1 MPPATAPPEKPA
13 AAGAAAPA
21 TVPAK
26 PTGPVKIQF
35 EQSQITK
42 NVGDSFTVTL
52 QVENARDV
60 VSAPV
65 LLQYDPKILALSDV
79 SAGKFW
85 SGDGQEPQP
94 ATKNV
99 QNEAGMA
106 TVALSRKSGS
116 PSISGTGSL
125 LTLTFTAVGKG
136 TATISA
142 SNVTLNNSQ
151 NQMVGSGSPK
161 MTVEV
166 K

>member
-13 AAGAAAPA
+13 AAAAAA
-21 TVPAK
+21 PAK

-35 EQSQITK
+35 DQSQITK
-42 NVGDSFTVTL
+42 NMGDSFTLTL

-65 LLQYDPKILALSDV
+65 MLQYDPKVLALSDV

-85 SGDGQEPQP
+85 SGDGQDPQP
-94 ATKNV
+94 VTKNV
-99 QNEAGMA
+99 QNESGMA
-106 TVALSRKSGS
+106 TVGISRKPGT

-125 LTLTFTAVGKG
+125 LTVTFTAIGKG
-136 TATISA
+136 TATVSA
-142 SNVTLNNSQ
+142 SSVTLNNSQ

-161 MTVEV
+161 VAVEI